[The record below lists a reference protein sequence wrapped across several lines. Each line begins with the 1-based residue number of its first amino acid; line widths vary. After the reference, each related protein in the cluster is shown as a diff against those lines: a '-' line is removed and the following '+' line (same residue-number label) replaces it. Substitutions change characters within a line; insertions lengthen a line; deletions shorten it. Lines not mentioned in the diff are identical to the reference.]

1 MLSYFIAAVT
11 IGEDLKMSDEESKKV
26 ILDYLLKAE
35 GKGTKT
41 IVEIGKATGI
51 KRRECSKLVAELEVE
66 GKVVPA
72 GVMAGVAGYKAV
84 K

>member
-1 MLSYFIAAVT
+1 MT
-11 IGEDLKMSDEESKKV
+11 NEDPKQA
-26 ILDYLLKAE
+26 ILDFLLAAE

-41 IVEIGKATGI
+41 IVEIGKATGL
-51 KRRECSKLVAELEVE
+51 KRRDCSKHVRELEEE
-66 GKVVPA
+66 GKIAAA

>member
-1 MLSYFIAAVT
+1 MT
-11 IGEDLKMSDEESKKV
+11 DEESKKA
-26 ILDYLLKAE
+26 ILDCLLGAE
-35 GKGTKT
+35 GKGSMT

-51 KRRECSKLVAELEVE
+51 KRKECSKFIRELEE
-66 GKVVPA
+66 ANKIAPA

>member
-1 MLSYFIAAVT
+1 MGV
-11 IGEDLKMSDEESKKV
+11 
-26 ILDYLLKAE
+26 E

-51 KRRECSKLVAELEVE
+51 KRRDCSKLIRELEEE
-66 GKVVPA
+66 GKIAAA
-72 GVMAGVAGYKAV
+72 GVMAGVVGYKAV

>member
-1 MLSYFIAAVT
+1 MT
-11 IGEDLKMSDEESKKV
+11 NGDTKKA
-26 ILDYLLKAE
+26 ILDYLLGAE

-41 IVEIGKATGI
+41 IVEIGKATGV
-51 KRRECSKLVAELEVE
+51 KRKECSKLVRELEEE
-66 GKVVPA
+66 GKIVPA

>member
-1 MLSYFIAAVT
+1 MT
-11 IGEDLKMSDEESKKV
+11 NEDPKKA
-26 ILDYLLKAE
+26 ILDYLMGAE

-51 KRRECSKLVAELEVE
+51 KRRDCSKYIRELEEE
-66 GKVVPA
+66 GKIVPA